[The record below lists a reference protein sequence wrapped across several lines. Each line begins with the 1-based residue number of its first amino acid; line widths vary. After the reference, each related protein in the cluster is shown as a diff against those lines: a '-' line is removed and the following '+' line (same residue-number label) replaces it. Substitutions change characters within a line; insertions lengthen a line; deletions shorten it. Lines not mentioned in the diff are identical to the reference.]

1 MKVNHNYTAQM
12 HVDGSNIGPSLIIGL
27 GEYTGGELF
36 TADQGVM
43 ICDLSSVICHTV
55 QYKYLRIYLRIFLRL
70 YYGVIS
76 LIYERCGRAVLEW

>member
-43 ICDLSSVICHTV
+43 ICDL
-55 QYKYLRIYLRIFLRL
+55 
-70 YYGVIS
+70 
-76 LIYERCGRAVLEW
+76 